1 MYKGCKGLDKLK
13 CQTCGE
19 EIGDTM
25 QDLVNHKRVCKKA
38 KMAELQPIEQ
48 AYIKSIRRKFK
59 VLGAV
64 SVLLGLGSMVASV
77 ALGSIGVFA
86 FLGGL
91 IFMGIGV
98 YLYLDI

>member
-1 MYKGCKGLDKLK
+1 MK

-25 QDLVNHKRVCKKA
+25 QDLVDHKRVCKKA
-38 KMAELQPIEQ
+38 KIAELEPIEQ
-48 AYIKSIRRKFK
+48 DYIKSIRRKFK

-64 SVLLGLGSMVASV
+64 SVLMGLGSMVASV
-77 ALGSIGVFA
+77 AFGVFA

-91 IFMGIGV
+91 IFMGVGV

>member
-1 MYKGCKGLDKLK
+1 MK

-25 QDLVNHKRVCKKA
+25 QDLVNHKRECKKA
-38 KMAELQPIEQ
+38 KFAELEPIEQ

-59 VLGAV
+59 VLGVV
-64 SVLLGLGSMVASV
+64 SVLMGLGSMVAS
-77 ALGSIGVFA
+77 AAIGYSIGFFA
-86 FLGGL
+86 FIGGL
-91 IFMGIGV
+91 IFMGVGV